1 MFLIAVIKQY
11 ERAVI
16 FRLGRYIGTRGPG
29 LTFLIPILDT
39 GIRVDMREM
48 VIDEPAQSSI
58 TKDNALVDIDYVVYM
73 RVVDAEA
80 AVINVQD
87 YTGAVRNLA
96 TTTLRS
102 VIGEMTVEQVL
113 SERDAINTRL
123 EQKLSEVTSRWGV
136 EVKAVE
142 IREVSP
148 QHDIQNAMTRLITAD
163 RTKRAL
169 VTESEGDRQAAI
181 NRAEG
186 SKQAAILEAEGE
198 KEAQVLRAEGARQAA
213 ILNAEGFAVSLQ
225 RIFET
230 ASHVDQNTMA
240 LQYLD
245 MMRALG
251 EGSSTKWVIP
261 MALVNAAAPLAS
273 ALAGMAQPGAPTGGG
288 AGTTGP

>member
-1 MFLIAVIKQY
+1 MFLVAVVKQY
-11 ERAVI
+11 ERIVM
-16 FRLGRYIGTRGPG
+16 FRLGRYIGTRSAG

-39 GIRVDMREM
+39 GVRVDMREM

-58 TKDNALVDIDYVVYM
+58 TRDNAIVAIDYVVYM

-80 AVINVQD
+80 AVINVQN
-87 YTGAVRNLA
+87 YVGAVRNLA

-113 SERDAINTRL
+113 SERDAINQRL
-123 EQKLSEVTSRWGV
+123 EQKLSEVTIRWGV

-186 SKQAAILEAEGE
+186 SKQAAILTAEGD
-198 KEAQVLRAEGARQAA
+198 KEAQILRAEGGRQAA
-213 ILNAEGFAVSLQ
+213 ILNAEGFSVGLQ
-225 RIFET
+225 RIYET
-230 ASHVDQNTMA
+230 AANVDQNTMA

-245 MMRALG
+245 MLG
-251 EGSSTKWVIP
+251 NLGRGESTKWILPLDLANVASP
-261 MALVNAAAPLAS
+261 LVSALSGLASRGSAAP
-273 ALAGMAQPGAPTGGG
+273 GGQPPTQG
-288 AGTTGP
+288 